1 MVSPCGLEA
10 FGRKLSSPV
19 RPKNCQVAG
28 MVEPGMHVHE
38 YVCALVCV
46 RNGSVCMSDYM

>member
-28 MVEPGMHVHE
+28 MVEPRYACTGICVCTSMCEEWECMHE
-38 YVCALVCV
+38 
-46 RNGSVCMSDYM
+46 